1 VKILAID
8 TATENCSAALLIDGN
23 VRSREIEMERGHAER
38 ILPMVD
44 DLLSEAGITLQDLDA
59 IAFGRGPGSFTGV
72 RLAVTV
78 TQGLAFGAGLGVVP
92 ISDLRA
98 VAQRAFDSDAT
109 LTRALVCND
118 ARMSEVYWACY
129 ERGGDGLARL
139 EGEERVS
146 KPSEVKLPAEW
157 SAATAVG
164 RGFIA
169 YADALGAAVPN
180 AIAAP
185 RPQIAPA
192 AASPSAASPAA
203 TPGAAA
209 IGASAA
215 ATSPGATASAAATN
229 AVPIVAAAHTGAPPA
244 DPTPVNPLLHLLP
257 HATQI
262 ARLALPEVTAGHL
275 IPAEAATPIY
285 LRDNVAHVAQPPKPP
300 GPAR

>member
-1 VKILAID
+1 VKVLAID

-44 DLLSEAGITLQDLDA
+44 DLLSEAGLTLQDLDA

-78 TQGLAFGAGLGVVP
+78 TQGLAFGADLGVVP
-92 ISDLRA
+92 VSDLRA

-139 EGEERVS
+139 EGAERVS
-146 KPSEVKLPAEW
+146 KPSEVKLPADW
-157 SAATAVG
+157 STAAAVG

-169 YADALGAAVPN
+169 YADALSAAVPN
-180 AIAAP
+180 
-185 RPQIAPA
+185 
-192 AASPSAASPAA
+192 
-203 TPGAAA
+203 
-209 IGASAA
+209 
-215 ATSPGATASAAATN
+215 
-229 AVPIVAAAHTGAPPA
+229 VAAADTGVPRA
-244 DPTPVNPLLHLLP
+244 DPTPINPLLHLLP

-275 IPAEAATPIY
+275 IPPEAATPIY

-300 GPAR
+300 G

>member
-1 VKILAID
+1 VKVLAID

-78 TQGLAFGAGLGVVP
+78 TQGLAFGADLGVVP
-92 ISDLRA
+92 VSDLRA

-118 ARMSEVYWACY
+118 ARMREVYWACY

-146 KPSEVKLPAEW
+146 KPSEVKLPEEW
-157 SAATAVG
+157 STATAVG

-169 YADALGAAVPN
+169 YADALSAAVPN
-180 AIAAP
+180 VSTS
-185 RPQIAPA
+185 RPQMAPTPA
-192 AASPSAASPAA
+192 AAPGPA
-203 TPGAAA
+203 TGAAA
-209 IGASAA
+209 ASTVAAPATAATTSTAAASAA
-215 ATSPGATASAAATN
+215 TAAASTATATAE
-229 AVPIVAAAHTGAPPA
+229 PPA
-244 DPTPVNPLLHLLP
+244 NPTPINLLHLLP

-275 IPAEAATPIY
+275 IPADAATPIY

-300 GPAR
+300 G

>member
-1 VKILAID
+1 MKILAID

-44 DLLSEAGITLQDLDA
+44 DLLTEAGITLQDLDA

-78 TQGLAFGAGLGVVP
+78 TQGLAFGAGLGVVAV
-92 ISDLRA
+92 SDLRA
-98 VAQRAFDSDAT
+98 VAQRAFDCDAT

-146 KPSEVKLPAEW
+146 KPSEVRLPAQW
-157 SAATAVG
+157 STATAVG

-169 YADALGAAVPN
+169 YPDALRAAVPN
-180 AIAAP
+180 VVAA
-185 RPQIAPA
+185 RPQIA
-192 AASPSAASPAA
+192 S
-203 TPGAAA
+203 TL
-209 IGASAA
+209 AA
-215 ATSPGATASAAATN
+215 ATSAAGAASTVAAGAVPAAAPAI
-229 AVPIVAAAHTGAPPA
+229 AVADAAAVAPPA
-244 DPTPVNPLLHLLP
+244 DPTSITLLQLLP

-300 GPAR
+300 G

>member
-78 TQGLAFGAGLGVVP
+78 TQGLAFGADLGVVP
-92 ISDLRA
+92 VSDLRA

-146 KPSEVKLPAEW
+146 KPGEVKLPAEW
-157 SAATAVG
+157 STATAVG

-169 YADALGAAVPN
+169 YADALSAAVPN
-180 AIAAP
+180 MIATHP
-185 RPQIAPA
+185 RIVPA
-192 AASPSAASPAA
+192 ASADA
-203 TPGAAA
+203 
-209 IGASAA
+209 ASAA
-215 ATSPGATASAAATN
+215 ADAAASAASVSAAAT
-229 AVPIVAAAHTGAPPA
+229 ADAPARRSAPAA
-244 DPTPVNPLLHLLP
+244 DPTPINLLRLLP
-257 HATQI
+257 HAIQI
-262 ARLALPEVTAGHL
+262 VRLALPEVTAGHL

-285 LRDNVAHVAQPPKPP
+285 LRDNVAHVAQPPKLP
-300 GPAR
+300 G

>member
-1 VKILAID
+1 MKILAID
-8 TATENCSAALLIDGN
+8 TATENCSAALLIDGS
-23 VRSREIEMERGHAER
+23 VSSREIEMERGHAER

-44 DLLSEAGITLQDLDA
+44 DLLAEAGITLRDLDA

-98 VAQRAFDSDAT
+98 VAQLAFDSDAT

-129 ERGGDGLARL
+129 ERGGDGLAQPA
-139 EGEERVS
+139 GEERVS

-157 SAATAVG
+157 PTATAVG

-169 YADALGAAVPN
+169 YTDALSAAIPN
-180 AIAAP
+180 VVVA
-185 RPQIAPA
+185 RPPVTPA
-192 AASPSAASPAA
+192 AAATTAAHPAA
-203 TPGAAA
+203 LG
-209 IGASAA
+209 
-215 ATSPGATASAAATN
+215 
-229 AVPIVAAAHTGAPPA
+229 
-244 DPTPVNPLLHLLP
+244 LLHLLP
-257 HATQI
+257 HATQV
-262 ARLALPEVTAGHL
+262 ARLALPEVAAHHL
-275 IPAEAATPIY
+275 IPPEAATPIY

-300 GPAR
+300 APPR